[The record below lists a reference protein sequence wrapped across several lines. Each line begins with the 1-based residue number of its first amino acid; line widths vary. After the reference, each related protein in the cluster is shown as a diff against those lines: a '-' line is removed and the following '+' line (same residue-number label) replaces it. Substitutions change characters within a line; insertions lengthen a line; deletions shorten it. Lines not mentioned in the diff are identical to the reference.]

1 MKQRI
6 FMMLAAMLLSVG
18 AFAQNGTLKGDV
30 NNDGK
35 VDVADV
41 VAVIDIIMKGGGQ
54 GSETKA
60 YYWFVGKDGEETPF
74 DANHIEASDSESAGW
89 RMESSKPNQIHPEV
103 FDFED
108 WDSKWCIIVPT
119 EWGFTPR
126 DTGGLDDAAGWTNGE
141 SITVSGVN
149 HALTKWVQKEAQG
162 GVNAVF
168 K

>member
-6 FMMLAAMLLSVG
+6 FMMLAAMLLSIG

-60 YYWFVGKDGEETPF
+60 YYWFVGKDGDEVNFNP
-74 DANHIEASDSESAGW
+74 NNIEASDSESAGW

-103 FDFED
+103 FDDNDFT
-108 WDSKWCIIVPT
+108 SVWCVIVPT
-119 EWGFTPR
+119 EWGFEPC
-126 DTGGLDDAAGWTNGE
+126 DTDGNPEPGAYTSE
-141 SITVSGVN
+141 EITITGIN
-149 HALTKWVQKEAQG
+149 HGLTKWVQKDGQG
-162 GVNAVF
+162 GLNAVL